1 MINTFEEQD
10 YATLSNQ
17 LYPVPDNAIRLES
30 IRKITKEKAIELDPY
45 AESFVSQAEPVVVE
59 IEGQQTVAYR
69 VPIPIHSDY

>member
-10 YATLSNQ
+10 YAILSNQ

-30 IRKITKEKAIELDPY
+30 IRKISKEKAIELDPY
-45 AESFVSQAEPVVVE
+45 AESFASKAEPVVIE
-59 IEGQQTVAYR
+59 IEGQQAVAYR